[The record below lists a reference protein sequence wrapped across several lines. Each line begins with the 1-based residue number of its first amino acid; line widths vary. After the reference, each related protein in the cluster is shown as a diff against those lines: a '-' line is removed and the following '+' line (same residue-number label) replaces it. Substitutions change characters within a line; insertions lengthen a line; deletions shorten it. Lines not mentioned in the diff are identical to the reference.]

1 MLGLGEAGLQGTG
14 MKAVRDALLR
24 TSGAGLENS
33 VGAGL
38 EVNVA
43 LALADK

>member
-14 MKAVRDALLR
+14 MKAVNCVAKGVREALLR
-24 TSGAGLENS
+24 TS
-33 VGAGL
+33 GAGL